1 MPDPPHGAA
10 AVGEL
15 APCPEQQPPGITVC
29 PTSKWQKLLRQL
41 SLLDPGWCQRQAPL
55 KIAFQGPGQRGE
67 LKDKSCGRDLLL
79 PSDVMALFPV
89 VFAGGRLPKG
99 PEAALPKFL
108 TVMAQDSNV
117 LGSVRP
123 LGLYIFYSI

>member
-1 MPDPPHGAA
+1 MPDPPRSAA

-15 APCPEQQPPGITVC
+15 APCPEAAAPGITVC
-29 PTSKWQKLLRQL
+29 LTSKWQKLLRQL

-89 VFAGGRLPKG
+89 VFAGGRLPKD
-99 PEAALPKFL
+99 P
-108 TVMAQDSNV
+108 
-117 LGSVRP
+117 
-123 LGLYIFYSI
+123 